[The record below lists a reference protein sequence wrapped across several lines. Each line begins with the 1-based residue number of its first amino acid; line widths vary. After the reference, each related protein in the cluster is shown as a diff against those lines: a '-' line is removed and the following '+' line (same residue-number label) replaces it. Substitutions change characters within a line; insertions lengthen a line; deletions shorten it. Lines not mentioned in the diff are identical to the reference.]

1 MMQFSSTT
9 LLAAATELL
18 AESGFRSVT
27 AESSSRWGSS
37 NVRLF
42 EDPYCLAAVVVYDTW
57 QELLERWPDA
67 QAAVVDIVSARLGK
81 SEPKSWDVY
90 LVLLTAAFADTL
102 AARELNAIR
111 YDTTRVRKLISTG
124 EELTTLD
131 DVKRTILPL
140 LPVSP
145 VSLEPP
151 RDILEQLV
159 DALADRGIDRDDVSR
174 VVAAFSKNEALMPA
188 LNRGTGAA

>member
-159 DALADRGIDRDDVSR
+159 DALADRGVDRDDVSR
-174 VVAAFSKNEALMPA
+174 VVDAFSKNEALMPA